1 MDAAGFTRLRGFWL
15 TTKASDRYLG
25 ILTVS
30 LWKSLLHQMAKASL
44 HFDMTEV
51 ILTYKAN

>member
-1 MDAAGFTRLRGFWL
+1 MDAAGFTRLRGLWL

-30 LWKSLLHQMAKASL
+30 LWKSLPHQMPEASL